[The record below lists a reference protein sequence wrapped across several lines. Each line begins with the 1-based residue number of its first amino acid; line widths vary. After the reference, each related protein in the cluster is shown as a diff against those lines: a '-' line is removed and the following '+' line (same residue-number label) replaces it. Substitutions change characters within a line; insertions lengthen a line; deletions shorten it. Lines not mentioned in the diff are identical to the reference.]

1 MKKDKDIVNLFEEDC
16 GRFVMDDKK
25 KSETIRFLQTKIS
38 SITMIPKASFGE
50 ILRAQFKFMN
60 KKSILFQL
68 SAFVLV
74 MWVYVKAGNTLTS
87 MDLYLLGTI
96 AGSIFSVF
104 LVISCIEE
112 EKNNMTELAGSC
124 FFNNRQLCILR
135 MILSG
140 GMNLIMLSVIILY
153 TNNLARVSLIQVGVY
168 TIVPYLVSGCIH
180 FLVMLTG
187 RGKNNLIS
195 IGISGVLM
203 VLCSSAGIVFP
214 EIYDG
219 TATGIWVVGLFVFSA
234 VYAAEI
240 VAILKQMDRGERLC
254 MN

>member
-16 GRFVMDDKK
+16 CRFVIDDKK

-50 ILRAQFKFMN
+50 ILRAQLKFMN
-60 KKSILFQL
+60 KKSMFFQL
-68 SAFVLV
+68 SAFVLL

-96 AGSIFSVF
+96 AGSIFSIF
-104 LVISCIEE
+104 SVISCIEE

-153 TNNLARVSLIQVGVY
+153 TNNLTRVSLIQVGVY
-168 TIVPYLVSGCIH
+168 IIVPYLVSGCIH

-187 RGKNNLIS
+187 RGKNSVIS

-203 VLCSSAGIVFP
+203 VLCSSAGKVFP
-214 EIYDG
+214 EIYNG
-219 TATGIWVVGLFVFSA
+219 TATGIWVVGLFIFSA